1 MNITY
6 KAQVRKSERHAPG
19 KGFYICVIETT
30 ERNET
35 KVIQPGQNFR
45 KSASGARKFA
55 NTCANNYATDARKF
69 GNVVTVVEA

>member
-6 KAQVRKSERHAPG
+6 KAQARKSERHAPG

-35 KVIQPGQNFR
+35 KVIQPIHNFR
-45 KSASGARKFA
+45 KSERGARKLA
-55 NTCANNYATDARKF
+55 NTYANELATDARKF
-69 GNVVTVVEA
+69 GNVVTVVTL